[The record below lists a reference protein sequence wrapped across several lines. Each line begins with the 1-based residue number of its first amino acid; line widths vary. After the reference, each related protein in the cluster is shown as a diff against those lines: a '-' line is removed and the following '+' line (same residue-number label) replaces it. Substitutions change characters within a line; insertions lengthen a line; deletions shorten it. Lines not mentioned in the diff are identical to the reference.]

1 MNGDTMSKQLYI
13 SNDNINNNQTP
24 EYGYDPRY
32 YYLGYRD
39 EMGYWHDEPD
49 PEVIDYIDDRF
60 GNDSYQVVMGGT
72 IYTED
77 CDVMMF
83 LQEET
88 LYGTPERYDGRHVDK
103 ELRDDGWTW

>member
-1 MNGDTMSKQLYI
+1 MSKQLYI

-32 YYLGYRD
+32 YYLGYCD

-49 PEVIDYIDDRF
+49 PEVIDHIDDRF

-77 CDVMMF
+77 YDVMMF

-88 LYGTPERYDGRHVDK
+88 FYGTPERYDGKHVDK
-103 ELRDDGWTW
+103 ELCDDGWTW

>member
-1 MNGDTMSKQLYI
+1 MSKQLYI
-13 SNDNINNNQTP
+13 SEENRNLNQTP
-24 EYGYDPRY
+24 EYDYDPRY
-32 YYLGYRD
+32 YFLGYCD
-39 EMGYWHDEPD
+39 EMGYWHDKPD

-77 CDVMMF
+77 YDVMMF

-88 LYGTPERYDGRHVDK
+88 FYGTPEWFDIVSPDKHVYEK
-103 ELRDDGWTW
+103 LHDDGWTW